1 MLQLVVVFIA
11 WKTKGVNFN
20 VVSFLK
26 SEAANPQVKIT
37 YKLTIY
43 FLNNIGIKLSFC
55 NIKPIFI
62 NSSLI

>member
-26 SEAANPQVKIT
+26 SEAANPEFKIT
-37 YKLTIY
+37 YKLTI
-43 FLNNIGIKLSFC
+43 LK
-55 NIKPIFI
+55 IFNLTKWI
-62 NSSLI
+62 ID

>member
-37 YKLTIY
+37 YKLTI
-43 FLNNIGIKLSFC
+43 
-55 NIKPIFI
+55 
-62 NSSLI
+62 NSVKFNYVRTKDA